1 LNAHHTSN
9 VENEGILGAIMQQI
23 SEHIGVNHCSKSAS
37 KLAAITAAN
46 QQAYWRQSL
55 KQISEQICA
64 NHCSK
69 PASILTAITVA
80 NQRAYWRQS
89 L

>member
-55 KQISEQICA
+55 KQISEQIGA